1 MQEGCLPPSQ
11 PLLPLITAWFLLPS
25 LMSFM
30 ISSLWQKCSTTLS
43 CSIMNG
49 HIWSCKYLHL
59 WAHPGKRY
67 KKCDLSK
74 HQKQPRDQVNHTP
87 PTAVPLLFLFL
98 ASLVLYLR
106 ERRWQSLASDFL
118 LFPPKLLQERSQ
130 RSYIRCAQLI
140 WLHLSFSPLRAS
152 GEQQAFLAHSLFN
165 HKEGSQKG
173 PAEAL
178 SLGVPVSLQ
187 GAVATLQVSEEEVS
201 SSKGDRQVHLRTED
215 SACELG
221 QSLKRKLWG
230 HPILNFLVKADEG
243 VE

>member
-1 MQEGCLPPSQ
+1 
-11 PLLPLITAWFLLPS
+11 
-25 LMSFM
+25 M

-67 KKCDLSK
+67 KKRDLSK

-87 PTAVPLLFLFL
+87 SVAVPLLFLFP

-118 LFPPKLLQERSQ
+118 LFLPKLLQEGSQ
-130 RSYIRCAQLI
+130 GSYIRCAQLI
-140 WLHLSFSPLRAS
+140 WLHLSFSPFIAS
-152 GEQQAFLAHSLFN
+152 GEQQVFLARSLFN
-165 HKEGSQKG
+165 PKEGAQNR

-178 SLGVPVSLQ
+178 CLEVPVSLWELWPHYRWVRTRSLKGTDKCIRGQ
-187 GAVATLQVSEEEVS
+187 KTVLVSLARA
-201 SSKGDRQVHLRTED
+201 SKGNHKDT
-215 SACELG
+215 
-221 QSLKRKLWG
+221 QS
-230 HPILNFLVKADEG
+230 
-243 VE
+243 

>member
-1 MQEGCLPPSQ
+1 
-11 PLLPLITAWFLLPS
+11 
-25 LMSFM
+25 M

-67 KKCDLSK
+67 KKRDLSK

-87 PTAVPLLFLFL
+87 SVAVPLLFLFP

-118 LFPPKLLQERSQ
+118 LFLPKLLQEGSQ
-130 RSYIRCAQLI
+130 GSYIRCARLI
-140 WLHLSFSPLRAS
+140 WLHLSFSPFIAS
-152 GEQQAFLAHSLFN
+152 GEQEVFLACSLFN
-165 HKEGSQKG
+165 PKEGAQNR

-178 SLGVPVSLQ
+178 CLEVPVSLWELWPHYRWVRTRSLKGTGKCIRGQ
-187 GAVATLQVSEEEVS
+187 KTVLVSLARA
-201 SSKGDRQVHLRTED
+201 SKGNHKDT
-215 SACELG
+215 
-221 QSLKRKLWG
+221 QS
-230 HPILNFLVKADEG
+230 
-243 VE
+243 